1 MGGFEDLGGHR
12 GGARWSV
19 AAADVTVAPLSVS
32 LDVTAIPP
40 RPAGAGQYALEI
52 ASALDHREDVAV
64 TLVTRRADGARWRAR
79 APGSRVVSWAP
90 EPRPLRLVWEQVG
103 LPRRLRSLPVSVHHG
118 LHYTMP
124 ERTRLPAVVTVHD
137 LTYFDHPEWHEP
149 AKVRFFR
156 RAIEVAAR
164 RAAAL
169 VCVSDSTAERLE
181 ALCHPVAPVIVAP
194 HGIDRERFTTAEPE
208 PSADSD
214 ALRALG
220 IDPDRPLV
228 VFVGTLEPRKGVA
241 TLVAAFDR
249 VAGRHPDALLVLA
262 GQPGWGNE
270 LDALSAAAHRD
281 RVVVTGYVPDP
292 AVPALLRS
300 AAAVAYPSLDEG
312 FGMPA
317 FEALACGAPLVT
329 TAGTPMATALGEAA
343 LLVEPGSVD
352 QLADAIDGLL
362 SGDPKAAARR
372 EVGLTRVAG
381 LTWEAS
387 AALHAEAYRIAAA
400 R

>member
-1 MGGFEDLGGHR
+1 M
-12 GGARWSV
+12 
-19 AAADVTVAPLSVS
+19 AAAEVTVAPLAVS

-52 ASALDHREDVAV
+52 ATALDRREDVAV

-103 LPRRLRSLPVSVHHG
+103 LPRRLRSLPVAVHHG

-124 ERTRLPAVVTVHD
+124 ERTRLPVVVTVHD

-169 VCVSDSTAERLE
+169 VCVSEATADRLE
-181 ALCHPVAPVIVAP
+181 ALCHPSAPVVVAP
-194 HGIDRERFTTAEPE
+194 HGIDRERFTTAEPK
-208 PSADSD
+208 PGADAD
-214 ALRALG
+214 TLRALG
-220 IDPDRPLV
+220 VDPDRPLV

-241 TLVAAFDR
+241 TLVTAFDR
-249 VAGRHPDALLVLA
+249 LADRHPDSLLVLA

-270 LDALSAAAHRD
+270 LDALAEARHRD
-281 RVVVTGYVPDP
+281 RVIVTGYVGDL
-292 AVPALLRS
+292 AVPALFRS

-329 TAGTPMATALGEAA
+329 TAGTPMAMALGDAA

-352 QLADAIDGLL
+352 ELAEAIDGLL
-362 SGDPKAAARR
+362 SGDPETAARR
-372 EVGLTRVAG
+372 TAGLARVGG

-387 AALHAEAYRIAAA
+387 ATLHVEAYRIAAA

>member
-1 MGGFEDLGGHR
+1 
-12 GGARWSV
+12 
-19 AAADVTVAPLSVS
+19 VTATALAVS
-32 LDVTAIPP
+32 LDVTAIPL

-52 ASALDHREDVAV
+52 ARALDRREDVAV

-79 APGSRVVSWAP
+79 APDSRVVSWAP

-103 LPRRLRSLPVSVHHG
+103 LPRRLRSLPVAVHHG

-124 ERTRLPAVVTVHD
+124 ERTRLPVVVTVHD

-156 RAIEVAAR
+156 RAIEVASR

-169 VCVSDSTAERLE
+169 VCVSEATAERLE
-181 ALCHPVAPVIVAP
+181 SLCHPSGPVLVAP
-194 HGIDRERFTTAEPE
+194 HGIDRERFTTAEPR
-208 PSADSD
+208 PGTDAD

-241 TLVAAFDR
+241 TLVSAFDR
-249 VAGRHPDALLVLA
+249 IAEHHREALLVLA
-262 GQPGWGNE
+262 GQPGWGSE
-270 LDALSAAAHRD
+270 LDALSTAAHRD
-281 RVVVTGYVPDP
+281 RVVVTGYVPDT

-329 TAGTPMATALGEAA
+329 TAGTPMARALGDAA
-343 LLVEPGSVD
+343 LLVEPGSVGE
-352 QLADAIDGLL
+352 LADAIDGLL
-362 SGDPKAAARR
+362 AGDPNTTPRR
-372 EVGLTRVAG
+372 EVGLARVAG

-387 AALHAEAYRIAAA
+387 AALHAQAYRIAAA